1 MSPRAKGCRRRLK
14 KTLAEEFPSV
24 VSRVSPLELG
34 PPVGWPVQYR
44 VSGLD
49 LTEVR
54 TIALQLGQIL
64 GSDNNLRL
72 VNFDWMEPARK
83 VRFEIDQDQARLLGL
98 NSKLLSAY
106 LNTVMTG
113 SPITQV
119 RDDIYLVDLV
129 ARARDEQRVSL
140 DTLQS
145 LQVPLPSGR
154 TVPLSQ
160 IARFEYDQ
168 EYPLIWR
175 RDRVP
180 TLTVQ
185 ADVIPDSTPEEAVSS
200 LQR

>member
-1 MSPRAKGCRRRLK
+1 MA
-14 KTLAEEFPSV
+14 
-24 VSRVSPLELG
+24 
-34 PPVGWPVQYR
+34 VQYR
-44 VSGLD
+44 VSGPD
-49 LTEVR
+49 LTAVR

-72 VNFDWMEPARK
+72 VNYDWMETARK
-83 VRFEIDQDQARLLGL
+83 VRVEIDQDQARLLGL
-98 NSKLLSAY
+98 NSRLLSTY

-113 SPITQV
+113 APITQV

-129 ARARDEQRVSL
+129 ARAQDEQRVSL
-140 DTLQS
+140 DTIQS

-180 TLTVQ
+180 TLTVR
-185 ADVIPDSTPEEAVSS
+185 ADVSASSTPEEAVAS
-200 LQR
+200 LAPAVEKLQASLPAGYRIA